1 MSQAYVLLAHGSRRV
16 QSNQEVQQL
25 AAQLEQQLGA
35 PVAAAFIEQCQP
47 DLASA
52 CAALLANGASRIRVL
67 PYLLAA
73 GRHLAEDIP
82 ALLAHCRQ
90 RWPQLA
96 ISCSAH
102 VGGAPL
108 MLTLLADL
116 ASHNHDGHPAAT
128 GESDVRIAG

>member
-1 MSQAYVLLAHGSRRV
+1 MSQAYVLLAHGSRRA

-25 AAQLEQQLGA
+25 AARLSEQLAA

-47 DLASA
+47 DLVSTCAS
-52 CAALLANGASRIRVL
+52 LLASGASQIRVL

-82 ALLAHCRQ
+82 ALLADCRQ

-96 ISCSAH
+96 ISCSDH

-116 ASHNHDGHPAAT
+116 ASHSHDGHKTET
-128 GESDVRIAG
+128 GERDVRIAR

>member
-1 MSQAYVLLAHGSRRV
+1 MSQAYVLLAHGSRRA

-25 AAQLEQQLGA
+25 AARLGEQLAA

-52 CAALLANGASRIRVL
+52 CATLLAGGASRIRVL

-82 ALLAHCRQ
+82 ALLADCRQ

-96 ISCSAH
+96 ISCSNH

-116 ASHNHDGHPAAT
+116 ASHNHDGHKPET
-128 GESDVRIAG
+128 GERDVCIAR